1 MNYNG
6 FEFDE
11 PTKRLLDEMDAGGR
25 LPHALIIESEQE
37 DKAAQLALF
46 LSMAAVCDN
55 AERPCGVCKNCLNA
69 QKKNHPDVQYLQLEP
84 KKKQYTVDQMRALIA
99 DAYILPNEANAKVYV
114 LEQCDDRFSTLAQN
128 TFLKLSE
135 EPPQN
140 VFFILLCKSARRLLT
155 TILSRFT
162 VIRLKGSASFDDDAL
177 AAAKS
182 IAEGIVDT
190 REYPLLKALL
200 CLQNKEQAGDILAA
214 VKQSLRD
221 ALVILSGGDA
231 IGDRETAQ
239 KLASRLTRK
248 KLLQMMELCDAMLGK
263 IKQNGNINLLIT
275 WMCGEFRRITWQR

>member
-1 MNYNG
+1 MNFNG

-11 PTKRLLDEMDAGGR
+11 PTKRLLNEMDGGGR

-69 QKKNHPDVQYLQLEP
+69 KKKNHPDVQYLQLEP

-114 LEQCDDRFSTLAQN
+114 LEKCDDRFSTLAQN

-140 VFFILLCKSARRLLT
+140 VFFILLCKSAHRLLT

-162 VIRLKGSASFDDDAL
+162 VIRLKGSASFDDDTL

-182 IAEGIVDT
+182 IAEVIVDT

-200 CLQNKEQAGDILAA
+200 CLQNKEQAGVILAA

>member
-1 MNYNG
+1 MNFNG

-11 PTKRLLDEMDAGGR
+11 PTKRLLTEMDGGGR

-69 QKKNHPDVQYLQLEP
+69 KKKNHPDVQYLQLEP

-114 LEQCDDRFSTLAQN
+114 LEKCDDRFSTLAQN

-140 VFFILLCKSARRLLT
+140 VFFILLCKSAHRLLT

-162 VIRLKGSASFDDDAL
+162 VIRLKGSASFDEETL

-182 IAEGIVDT
+182 IAEGIVDA
-190 REYPLLKALL
+190 REYPLLKSLL

>member
-1 MNYNG
+1 MNFNG

-11 PTKRLLDEMDAGGR
+11 PTKRLLTEMDGGGR

-69 QKKNHPDVQYLQLEP
+69 KKKNHPDVQYLQLEP

-140 VFFILLCKSARRLLT
+140 VFFILLCKSAHRLLT

-162 VIRLKGSASFDDDAL
+162 VIRLKGSASFDDDTL

-182 IAEGIVDT
+182 IAEGIVDA

-200 CLQNKEQAGDILAA
+200 CLQNKEQAGVILAA

-231 IGDRETAQ
+231 IGNRETAQ

-248 KLLQMMELCDAMLGK
+248 KLLQMMELCNAMLGK
-263 IKQNGNINLLIT
+263 IKQNGNINLLTT

>member
-1 MNYNG
+1 M
-6 FEFDE
+6 
-11 PTKRLLDEMDAGGR
+11 
-25 LPHALIIESEQE
+25 
-37 DKAAQLALF
+37 
-46 LSMAAVCDN
+46 
-55 AERPCGVCKNCLNA
+55 
-69 QKKNHPDVQYLQLEP
+69 QYLQLEP

-114 LEQCDDRFSTLAQN
+114 LEKCDDRFSTLAQN

-140 VFFILLCKSARRLLT
+140 VFFILLCKSAHRLLT

-162 VIRLKGSASFDDDAL
+162 VIRLKGSASFDDDTL

-182 IAEGIVDT
+182 IAEGIVDA

>member
-1 MNYNG
+1 VNFNG
-6 FEFDE
+6 FEIDE
-11 PTKRLLDEMDAGGR
+11 PIRRLLNEMDAGGR

-46 LSMAAVCDN
+46 LSMAAVCGS

-69 QKKNHPDVQYLQLEP
+69 KKKNHPDVQYLPLLPQ
-84 KKKQYTVDQMRALIA
+84 KKQYTVDQMRGLIA
-99 DAYILPNEANAKVYV
+99 DAYIVPNEADAKVYV
-114 LEQCDDRFSTLAQN
+114 LEACDDRFPPLAQN

-140 VFFILLCKSARRLLT
+140 VYFLLICKSAHRLLT

-162 VIRLKGSASFDDDAL
+162 VIRLKGSAFFDEETL
-177 AAAKS
+177 AAAKA
-182 IAEGIVDT
+182 IAEGIADA

-221 ALVILSGGDA
+221 ALVLLSGGGVL
-231 IGDRETAQ
+231 GDRETAQ
-239 KLASRLTRK
+239 TLASRLTRK
-248 KLLQMMELCDAMLGK
+248 KLLQMMELCDAMRGK

>member
-1 MNYNG
+1 MNFNG
-6 FEFDE
+6 FEIDE
-11 PTKRLLDEMDAGGR
+11 PVRRLLNEMDAGGR

-46 LSMAAVCDN
+46 LSMAAVCGS

-69 QKKNHPDVQYLQLEP
+69 KKKNHPDVQYLPLLPQ
-84 KKKQYTVDQMRALIA
+84 KKQYTVDQMRGLIA
-99 DAYILPNEANAKVYV
+99 DAYIVPNEADAKVYV
-114 LEQCDDRFSTLAQN
+114 LEACDDRFPPLAQN

-140 VFFILLCKSARRLLT
+140 VYFILICKSARRLLT

-162 VIRLKGSASFDDDAL
+162 VIRLKGSASFDEDTL
-177 AAAKS
+177 AAAKQ
-182 IAEGIVDT
+182 IAEGIADT

-200 CLQNKEQAGDILAA
+200 CLHDKEQAGGILAA

-221 ALVILSGGDA
+221 ALVLLSGGST
-231 IGDRETAQ
+231 IGDRQTAQ
-239 KLASRLTRK
+239 MLAARLTRK
-248 KLLQMMELCDAMLGK
+248 KLLQMMEVCDVMRGK
-263 IKQNGNINLLIT
+263 IKQNGNINLLTT

>member
-1 MNYNG
+1 MNFNG

-11 PTKRLLDEMDAGGR
+11 PTKRLLTEMDAGGR

-46 LSMAAVCDN
+46 LSMAAVCGS

-69 QKKNHPDVQYLQLEP
+69 KKKNHPDVQYLQL
-84 KKKQYTVDQMRALIA
+84 
-99 DAYILPNEANAKVYV
+99 
-114 LEQCDDRFSTLAQN
+114 DDRFSTLAQN

-140 VFFILLCKSARRLLT
+140 VFFILLCKSAHRLLT

-162 VIRLKGSASFDDDAL
+162 VIRLKGSASFDDDTL

-182 IAEGIVDT
+182 IAEGIVDA

>member
-1 MNYNG
+1 M
-6 FEFDE
+6 
-11 PTKRLLDEMDAGGR
+11 RL
-25 LPHALIIESEQE
+25 HALIIESEQE

-69 QKKNHPDVQYLQLEP
+69 KKKNHPDVQYLQLEP

-114 LEQCDDRFSTLAQN
+114 LEKCDDRFSTLAQN

-140 VFFILLCKSARRLLT
+140 VFFILLCKSAHRLLT

-162 VIRLKGSASFDDDAL
+162 VIRLKGSASFDDDTL

-182 IAEGIVDT
+182 IAEGIVDA

-248 KLLQMMELCDAMLGK
+248 KLLQMMELCNAMLGK

>member
-1 MNYNG
+1 MNFNG
-6 FEFDE
+6 FEIDE
-11 PTKRLLDEMDAGGR
+11 PIRRLLNEMDAGGR

-46 LSMAAVCDN
+46 LSMAAVCGS

-69 QKKNHPDVQYLQLEP
+69 KKKNHPDVQYLPLLPQ
-84 KKKQYTVDQMRALIA
+84 KKQYTVDQMRGLIA
-99 DAYILPNEANAKVYV
+99 DAYIVPNEADAKVYV
-114 LEQCDDRFSTLAQN
+114 LEACDDRFPPLAQN

-140 VFFILLCKSARRLLT
+140 VYFLLICKSAHRLLT

-162 VIRLKGSASFDDDAL
+162 VIRLKGSAFFDEETL
-177 AAAKS
+177 AAAKA
-182 IAEGIVDT
+182 IAEGIADA

-221 ALVILSGGDA
+221 ALVLLSGGGVL
-231 IGDRETAQ
+231 GDRETAQ
-239 KLASRLTRK
+239 TLASRLTRK
-248 KLLQMMELCDAMLGK
+248 KLLQMMELCDAMRGK

>member
-1 MNYNG
+1 MNFNG

-11 PTKRLLDEMDAGGR
+11 PTKRLLTEMDGGGR

-114 LEQCDDRFSTLAQN
+114 LEKCDDRFSTLAQN

-140 VFFILLCKSARRLLT
+140 VFFILLCKSAHRLLT

-162 VIRLKGSASFDDDAL
+162 VIRIKGSASFDDNAL

-182 IAEGIVDT
+182 IAEGIVDA
-190 REYPLLKALL
+190 REYLLLKALL

>member
-1 MNYNG
+1 MNFNG
-6 FEFDE
+6 FAFDE
-11 PTKRLLDEMDAGGR
+11 PTKRLLDEMDTGGR
-25 LPHALIIESEQE
+25 LPHALIIESEQP

-46 LSMAAVCDN
+46 LSMFAVCGS

-84 KKKQYTVDQMRALIA
+84 KKKQYTVDQMRTLIA
-99 DAYILPNEANAKVYV
+99 DAYILPNEANAKVYI
-114 LEQCDDRFSTLAQN
+114 LEECDDRFPPLAQN

-140 VFFILLCKSARRLLT
+140 VYFILICKSAHRLLT

-162 VIRLKGSASFDDDAL
+162 VIKLKGSASFDEATL
-177 AAAKS
+177 AAAKA
-182 IAEGIVDT
+182 ITEGIADA

-200 CLQNKEQAGDILAA
+200 CLLDKEQAGAILAA

-221 ALVILSGGDA
+221 ALVLLSGGGVV
-231 IGDRETAQ
+231 GDRETAQ

-248 KLLQMMELCDAMLGK
+248 KLLQMMELCDAMRGK

-275 WMCGEFRRITWQR
+275 WMCGELRRITWQR

>member
-1 MNYNG
+1 MNFNG

-46 LSMAAVCDN
+46 LSMAAVCGS

-69 QKKNHPDVQYLQLEP
+69 QKKHHPDVQYLQLEP
-84 KKKQYTVDQMRALIA
+84 KKKQYTVDQLRALIA

-114 LEQCDDRFSTLAQN
+114 LEQCDDRFPPLAQN

-140 VFFILLCKSARRLLT
+140 VYFILLCKSARRLLT

-162 VIRLKGSASFDDDAL
+162 IIRLKGSASFDEEIL
-177 AAAKS
+177 AAARS
-182 IAEGIVDT
+182 IAQGIVEA
-190 REYPLLKALL
+190 REYPLLKAML

-221 ALVILSGGDA
+221 ALVILSGGEA

-248 KLLQMMELCDAMLGK
+248 KLLQMMELCDAMRGK
-263 IKQNGNINLLIT
+263 IKQNGNINLLTT

>member
-1 MNYNG
+1 MNFNG

-11 PTKRLLDEMDAGGR
+11 PTKRLLTEMDGGGR

-69 QKKNHPDVQYLQLEP
+69 KKKNHPDVQYLQLEP

-114 LEQCDDRFSTLAQN
+114 LEKCDDRFSTLAQN

-140 VFFILLCKSARRLLT
+140 VFFILLCKSAHRLLT

-162 VIRLKGSASFDDDAL
+162 VIRLKGSASFDDDTL

-182 IAEGIVDT
+182 IAEGIVDA
-190 REYPLLKALL
+190 REYLLLKALL

-214 VKQSLRD
+214 VKQSLRN

>member
-1 MNYNG
+1 
-6 FEFDE
+6 
-11 PTKRLLDEMDAGGR
+11 MDGGGR

-69 QKKNHPDVQYLQLEP
+69 KKKNHPDVQYLQLEP

-114 LEQCDDRFSTLAQN
+114 LEKCDDRFSTLAQN

-140 VFFILLCKSARRLLT
+140 VFFILLCKSAHRLLT

-162 VIRLKGSASFDDDAL
+162 VIRLKGSASFDDDTL

-182 IAEGIVDT
+182 IAEGIVDA

>member
-1 MNYNG
+1 MNFNG

-11 PTKRLLDEMDAGGR
+11 PTKRLLTEMDGGGR

-114 LEQCDDRFSTLAQN
+114 LEKCDDRFSTLAQN

-140 VFFILLCKSARRLLT
+140 VFFILLCKSAHRLLT

-162 VIRLKGSASFDDDAL
+162 VIRIKGSASFDDNAL

-182 IAEGIVDT
+182 IAEGIVDA
-190 REYPLLKALL
+190 REYLLLKALL

-214 VKQSLRD
+214 VKQSLRN

>member
-1 MNYNG
+1 MNFNG

-11 PTKRLLDEMDAGGR
+11 PTKRLLTEMDGGGR

-69 QKKNHPDVQYLQLEP
+69 KKKNHPDVQYLQLEP

-114 LEQCDDRFSTLAQN
+114 LEKCDDRFSTLAQN

-140 VFFILLCKSARRLLT
+140 VFFILLCKSAHRLLT

-162 VIRLKGSASFDDDAL
+162 VIRLKGSASFDEDTL
-177 AAAKS
+177 AAAKQ
-182 IAEGIVDT
+182 IAEGIADT

-200 CLQNKEQAGDILAA
+200 CLQNKEQAGVILAA

-221 ALVILSGGDA
+221 APVILSGGDA

>member
-1 MNYNG
+1 MNFNG
-6 FEFDE
+6 FAFDE
-11 PTKRLLDEMDAGGR
+11 PTKRLLDEMDTGGR
-25 LPHALIIESEQE
+25 LPHALIIESEQP

-46 LSMAAVCDN
+46 LSMFAVCGS

-84 KKKQYTVDQMRALIA
+84 KKKQYTVDQLRTLIA
-99 DAYILPNEANAKVYV
+99 DAYILPNEANAKVYI
-114 LEQCDDRFSTLAQN
+114 LEECDDRFPPLAQN

-140 VFFILLCKSARRLLT
+140 VYFILICKSAHRLLT

-162 VIRLKGSASFDDDAL
+162 VIKLKGSASFDEATL
-177 AAAKS
+177 AAAKA
-182 IAEGIVDT
+182 IAEGISDA

-200 CLQNKEQAGDILAA
+200 CLLDKEQAGAILAA

-221 ALVILSGGDA
+221 ALVLLSGGGVL
-231 IGDRETAQ
+231 GDRETAQ

-263 IKQNGNINLLIT
+263 IKQNGNINLLTT